1 MMISHA
7 LVSANFFLL
16 IDSVTRRFKTRLISE
31 ISGIFY
37 VTPNLYFLTLITLIV
52 FLGFPGSLLF
62 VAEFLFFSALLEFS
76 FGFFFLIFFVA
87 YFAVPV
93 CFFRSWFLLLFGLPT
108 THLYIKKARIV
119 DLAVFELILI
129 STIVILLFW
138 FGLSFQFFI

>member
-16 IDSVTRRFKTRLISE
+16 IDSITRRFKTRLISE
-31 ISGIFY
+31 IAGIFY
-37 VTPNLYFLTLITLIV
+37 ITPKLYFIILLMLIL

-76 FGFFFLIFFVA
+76 FGFFLLIFFIA

-93 CFFRSWFLLLFGLPT
+93 CFFRS
-108 THLYIKKARIV
+108 
-119 DLAVFELILI
+119 
-129 STIVILLFW
+129 
-138 FGLSFQFFI
+138 